1 MIIVKR
7 PKRGGGGHHGGAWK
21 VAYADFVTAMMAFFM
36 VMWLVT
42 AVNKEKRA
50 AIFEYFKNP
59 SMQEGKSPKPV
70 PGQMGPGGAST
81 SVIDLQGGMDA
92 PKSRIMQNQGFGA
105 LQEARPTSIEE
116 ARKLADAAERR
127 KLESLLEDLKKAI
140 ENSQALKPF
149 KDQLLLDIT
158 PEGLRIQIVDA
169 QNRPMFDLGSSHLK
183 SYTALILKELAAY
196 LNTVPNRLS
205 LSGHTDTT
213 PYVAQNGYTNWD
225 LSADRA
231 NAARRALEAGGLH
244 ADKVARVVGLS
255 SAVLFDKA
263 NPRNPINRRISII
276 VMTRE
281 AEAAALK
288 TDTPVPPAGGVV
300 SAASAAADAAVAT
313 PAPGVPAMP
322 PPRATQTA
330 TAATAAGAQ
339 TLVKAAAEAANAGG
353 SAAPAAH

>member
-1 MIIVKR
+1 VASEKPARPIIIVKR
-7 PKRGGGGHHGGAWK
+7 PKKGGGGHHGGAWK
-21 VAYADFVTAMMAFFM
+21 VAYADFVTAMMAFFL

-42 AVNKEKRA
+42 AVNKEQRA

-59 SMQEGKSPKPV
+59 SMQDGKAPKASA
-70 PGQMGPGGAST
+70 GQMGPGGAST
-81 SVIDLQGGMDA
+81 SVINLHGGLDS
-92 PKSRIMQNQGFGA
+92 PKSQLQQNQGFGA
-105 LQEARPTSIEE
+105 LQEARPTTIEE
-116 ARKLADAAERR
+116 AKKLAEAAERK
-127 KLESLLEDLKKAI
+127 KLESLLEDLQKAI
-140 ENSQALKPF
+140 ESSQALKPF

-183 SYTALILKELAAY
+183 SYTAQILGELATY

-231 NAARRALEAGGLH
+231 NAARRALEAAGLQ

-255 SAVLFDKA
+255 SVVLFDKL

-276 VMTRE
+276 VMTRD
-281 AEAAALK
+281 AEQAALK
-288 TDTPVPPAGGVV
+288 TDTPAAPTPAVAPTADTVP
-300 SAASAAADAAVAT
+300 AANSAAAGTAGT
-313 PAPGVPAMP
+313 P
-322 PPRATQTA
+322 
-330 TAATAAGAQ
+330 
-339 TLVKAAAEAANAGG
+339 
-353 SAAPAAH
+353 